1 MLSCRSANQIGRRI
15 LGRSKYLQ
23 MAKPLKLIAA
33 NDTFG
38 ALVAFADVLD
48 GKCALFITAPEVNG
62 KMPETHG
69 LPNKVADEVA
79 LIVETSGSTGSPKRI
94 ELSRDA
100 LLASAKAAEFVL
112 DAAENSSQWLLALPT
127 NYIAG
132 ANVLIRSVLA
142 GTQPVMMNTSVPF
155 TAEAFAN
162 SAMHLKAEKKFTSLV
177 PTQLTRLATAAEHD
191 DFLLEQLRKFDAILV
206 GGQAAD
212 HVLLGKLEKLGVNIV
227 TTYGMT
233 ETCGGCIYN
242 GLPIGD
248 TEIKLVD
255 GRIAIRNSMLANV
268 ALDADGYFLTND
280 SGEIADDGR
289 LAVLGRIDRVIN
301 SGGVK
306 VSLDRVEQLGNRVTG
321 VQDLAAAAIHDMQ
334 WGERVGIAYVGSP
347 EVADDVARVLANDL
361 GPAGKPVQVIRV
373 DKLPKTANDKNDLIA
388 ISKLLEEN

>member
-1 MLSCRSANQIGRRI
+1 
-15 LGRSKYLQ
+15 

-48 GKCALFITAPEVNG
+48 GKCAIFITAPEVNG

-69 LPNKVADEVA
+69 LPNEVADDVA
-79 LIVETSGSTGSPKRI
+79 LIVETSGSTGEPKRI
-94 ELSRDA
+94 EISREA
-100 LLASAKAAEFVL
+100 LIASAHAASFVL
-112 DAAENSSQWLLALPT
+112 DSAENASQWVLALPT

-132 ANVLIRSVLA
+132 ANVLIRSVMA
-142 GTQPVMMNTSVPF
+142 GTQPVIMNTSVPF
-155 TAEAFAN
+155 TAEAFAR
-162 SAMHLKAEKKFTSLV
+162 SASHLKADKKFTSLV
-177 PTQLTRLATAAEHD
+177 PTQLTRLAKAAEQD
-191 DFLLEQLRKFDAILV
+191 DFVLEQLRRFDAILV

-212 HVLLGKLEKLGVNIV
+212 HVLIGNLEKLGINIV

-248 TEIKLVD
+248 TEVKIID
-255 GRIAIRNSMLANV
+255 TRIALKNSMLANV
-268 ALDADGYFLTND
+268 SLDLDGFFVTND
-280 SGEIADDGR
+280 AGEIDHEGR

-306 VSLDRVEQLGNRVTG
+306 VALDRVEQLGSRVTG
-321 VQDLAAAAIHDMQ
+321 VVDLAAAAIHDME

-347 EVADDVARVLANDL
+347 EVADDIARALANDL

-373 DKLPKTANDKNDLIA
+373 DKLPKTANDKNDLKA
-388 ISKLLEEN
+388 VSKLFEEN